1 MPADV
6 INCPNCRAKVDPT
19 FTTHC
24 AECGTSVVSG
34 VESMAIPGARTAT
47 TGQPS
52 GFGRFMRG
60 VAFRVLVAALVL
72 GAGAVFAGATS
83 ADRDGAGEITD
94 PGSLDA
100 FDLAVGDCIQW
111 PTEEPTEEFDTVAAT
126 TCSEPHDAEV
136 YALVEHP
143 AGPKDEYPGS
153 TVIEE
158 WAIDACYAE
167 FAGYVGR
174 TYEAAEELDFTFFQ
188 PTEAGWA
195 RNDRIV
201 QCLIFRVDEG
211 LLNASVKTGA

>member
-34 VESMAIPGARTAT
+34 VESMAVPGSPTPT
-47 TGQPS
+47 SGQPS

-60 VAFRVLVAALVL
+60 VAFRVVVAGVVL
-72 GAGAVFAGATS
+72 GAGAIFAAATS
-83 ADRDGAGEITD
+83 ADRDDTGEITD
-94 PGSLDA
+94 PGSVDA

-111 PTEEPTEEFDTVAAT
+111 PTAEPTEEFDTVSAT
-126 TCSEPHDAEV
+126 TCTEPHDAEV

-143 AGPKDEYPGS
+143 AGPKDAYPGS

-158 WAIDACYAE
+158 WAVDACYDE

-195 RNDRIV
+195 RNDRVV
-201 QCLIFRVDEG
+201 QCVIFRVDEG
-211 LLNASVKTGA
+211 RMNASVKTGA